1 MACSWFRQNGVVA
14 SRPPAGNASRWAA
27 ALDKGKGHEYKRC
40 RNENNQVKITVPMKI
55 IYRFLW
61 LLIFTALGLVSCTSP
76 EERINAQ
83 FDALPHVNSALLYQY
98 GAAASSATG
107 DCGGEFQHRWYGTAM
122 SDQDVTN
129 FYSDYFSD
137 NGWSVRP
144 EEVVEIWSREDDDGL
159 YRIGVSV
166 FTDPADISQE
176 QGSYRLPTSVILEA
190 AHDQTVYLVG
200 MFYMTPYAAEK
211 CFGH

>member
-1 MACSWFRQNGVVA
+1 
-14 SRPPAGNASRWAA
+14 
-27 ALDKGKGHEYKRC
+27 
-40 RNENNQVKITVPMKI
+40 
-55 IYRFLW
+55 
-61 LLIFTALGLVSCTSP
+61 
-76 EERINAQ
+76 
-83 FDALPHVNSALLYQY
+83 
-98 GAAASSATG
+98 
-107 DCGGEFQHRWYGTAM
+107 M

-176 QGSYRLPTSVILEA
+176 QGSYRLPASVILEA
-190 AHDQTVYLVG
+190 AHYQTVYLVS

-211 CFGH
+211 CFEH